1 MNARDNNLPH
11 RERGAR
17 RVLIP
22 PARHVISS
30 APLKKTA
37 PATPATPQQKQPIV
51 ASNDLAHI
59 RKDLG
64 FDDIPISQQ
73 DDDQS
78 LRDVLGAWITQAF
91 HIKHPDNKPRRAY
104 EFLRHKK
111 FLAWKDDLKWALQA
125 DLEDDARPTTPP
137 AKPSP
142 MPTRS
147 QITQQA
153 AIQAPPT
160 PQPVAATEAAKSI
173 EININ
178 FGSIPKLPAVSKL
191 PTARQLA
198 SKVRAIH
205 WTRRRVVA
213 VGIVA
218 IAIIGASVWHF
229 VPGLPG
235 VNKTNRGTV
244 TSTKTDQK
252 PEYATMLPG
261 DKSIESL
268 GGWHRVSP
276 PDRAPVFAYADTIDG
291 VKVNISQQP
300 LPDSFKPDVDKS
312 IAELAKSYS
321 ATDKITSDNLTIYI
335 GTSAQGPQSVIF
347 AKDSLLILMKSTGK
361 INDKSWAAYAE
372 SLK

>member
-1 MNARDNNLPH
+1 MKQMGKRDLQVPH
-11 RERGAR
+11 RNHSPRGSIAA
-17 RVLIP
+17 
-22 PARHVISS
+22 PARQVSPS
-30 APLKKTA
+30 
-37 PATPATPQQKQPIV
+37 PAVPPPHPSPTSPK
-51 ASNDLAHI
+51 SLADV
-59 RKDLG
+59 RQDLG

-73 DDDQS
+73 DDDKS
-78 LRDVLGAWITQAF
+78 LRDVLGVWIAQAF

-125 DLEDDARPTTPP
+125 DLEDEVRPGTPP
-137 AKPSP
+137 AKTSPTSTHAHIAAQQATIQTPPSP
-142 MPTRS
+142 RP
-147 QITQQA
+147 I
-153 AIQAPPT
+153 
-160 PQPVAATEAAKSI
+160 AATEAAKSI

-178 FGSIPKLPAVSKL
+178 FGSVPKLPALSKL
-191 PTARQLA
+191 PTVNQLVT
-198 SKVRAIH
+198 KVRAIH
-205 WTRRRVVA
+205 WTRRRIIA
-213 VGIVA
+213 IGIVA
-218 IAIIGASVWHF
+218 VAIVSASVWHF

-235 VNKTNRGTV
+235 VNKTQPGTV

-321 ATDKITSDNLTIYI
+321 ATDKITNDSLTMYV
-335 GTSAQGPQSVIF
+335 GTSAQGPQSVIL

-361 INDKSWAAYAE
+361 IDDKSWAAYAE